1 MNYKINNRFSLS
13 SDSYNWIL
21 VETIT
26 TPLGK
31 KYTKNRYFGTLKQVS
46 GELINLMAKDTLSR
60 HSHNLNKKTPSAKP
74 YNFLMD
80 NIVNDLEL
88 FLKGVV
94 ANGKK

>member
-1 MNYKINNRFSLS
+1 
-13 SDSYNWIL
+13 
-21 VETIT
+21 
-26 TPLGK
+26 
-31 KYTKNRYFGTLKQVS
+31 
-46 GELINLMAKDTLSR
+46 MAKDTLSR